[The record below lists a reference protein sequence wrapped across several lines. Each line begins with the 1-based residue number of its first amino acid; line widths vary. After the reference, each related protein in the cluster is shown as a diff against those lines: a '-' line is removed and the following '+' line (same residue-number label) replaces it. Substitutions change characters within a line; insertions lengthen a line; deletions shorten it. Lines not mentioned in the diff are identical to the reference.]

1 MCALQDREPFQYLI
15 ATAHWRE
22 FVLSVS
28 PGVLIPRPET
38 EIFPDL
44 VAQALAERPQLA
56 SAPWADLGTGSG
68 IVAIGA
74 ASVLKKHN
82 KVNLWLTEDGSH
94 GVLHMCGSGRQRS
107 KSEREHAST
116 RQ

>member
-1 MCALQDREPFQYLI
+1 MLVGPDWSAPQNREPFQYLI

-44 VAQALAERPQLA
+44 VSQAIAERPQLA
-56 SAPWADLGTGSG
+56 AAPWADLGTGSG

-74 ASVLKKHN
+74 ASVLRKHNQVRLCIEADKKH
-82 KVNLWLTEDGSH
+82 T
-94 GVLHMCGSGRQRS
+94 VLM
-107 KSEREHAST
+107 
-116 RQ
+116 